1 MSQPSLQGVFPPVP
15 TPFDIDG
22 NLATGAMQDNL
33 SRWNRFDL
41 GGYVVAG
48 SSGEAALLDE
58 DEKIRLW
65 QAAREVI
72 PPDRLMIAGVGCE
85 STRATIALSR
95 VAAEAGADLALVL
108 TPSYYHS
115 LMTAPAIAAFYRA
128 VADAS
133 PIPILAYNMP
143 RYTSVDVSAATILEL
158 SHHPN
163 IAGIKDSSGNLAK
176 LGQVAQRTAGDFSV
190 VVGTGGVFFPALVM
204 GASAGILTL
213 ANLAPAA
220 CAEIYKRYRAGEW
233 DKAREIQARLVPL
246 NAMVTSRFG
255 PPGLKVALDLL
266 GYYGGPVRPPLMPPA
281 DGERAALRAVLAEAG
296 LYSDS

>member
-220 CAEIYKRYRAGEW
+220 CAEIYKLYRAGEW